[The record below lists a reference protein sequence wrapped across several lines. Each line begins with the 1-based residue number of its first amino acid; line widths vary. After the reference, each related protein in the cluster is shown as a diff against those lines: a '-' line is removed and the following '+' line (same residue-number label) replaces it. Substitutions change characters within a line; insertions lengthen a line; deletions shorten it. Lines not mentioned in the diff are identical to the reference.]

1 MPIPENMPRDVRP
14 QRLTVD
20 RLLKLAKRTVYF
32 PYDYQSTSGRH
43 YKSDVRAALAHGLAV
58 ELEREQQEHQHAQEM
73 ATLQHEIAILTATL
87 EAARG
92 AKNAPRISD
101 AGVSDPTLGEDTK
114 NVVRVTDTKE
124 QARQENLGQISQ
136 EAAIERLRRI
146 AKSEV
151 EDDEFAKED
160 MAGLE
165 DDRILNN
172 DSHLPDGGNTR

>member
-1 MPIPENMPRDVRP
+1 
-14 QRLTVD
+14 
-20 RLLKLAKRTVYF
+20 LKLAKRTVYF

-58 ELEREQQEHQHAQEM
+58 ELEREQQERQHEM
-73 ATLQHEIAILTATL
+73 EMTTLQQEIATLTATL

-92 AKNAPRISD
+92 PMNAARISD
-101 AGVSDPTLGEDTK
+101 AGISDPTLDEAAE
-114 NVVRVTDTKE
+114 NVARVTDTE
-124 QARQENLGQISQ
+124 LPVRQESSGPIS
-136 EAAIERLRRI
+136 EAAAIERLRRI
-146 AKSEV
+146 AQSEV

-165 DDRILNN
+165 DDGILNN